1 MMSALEFV
9 RCYDPKFMM
18 PEDHVDYML
27 NNSKKR
33 YDETQLEQVRENMLA
48 DYLQKFKTRLQE
60 ILSSSDLTSKFFNV
74 PNF

>member
-18 PEDHVDYML
+18 PEDYVDYTL

-33 YDETQLEQVRENMLA
+33 YDEAQLEQVRENMLS

>member
-18 PEDHVDYML
+18 PEDYVDHAL

-33 YDETQLEQVRENMLA
+33 YDEVQLEQVRENMLS

-60 ILSSSDLTSKFFNV
+60 ILSSSDLTSKFYNV